1 MLSIHLYYKLG
12 RKEEGGAEGFSNTG
26 YLHIVFSDTAV
37 SFWAL
42 LLNCFPVK
50 KGEWLTGRERCEETK
65 TNDHSYI
72 KVHP

>member
-1 MLSIHLYYKLG
+1 M
-12 RKEEGGAEGFSNTG
+12 
-26 YLHIVFSDTAV
+26 FSDTAV

-50 KGEWLTGRERCEETK
+50 KGEWLTGRERCEDTK
-65 TNDHSYI
+65 TKDHSYS